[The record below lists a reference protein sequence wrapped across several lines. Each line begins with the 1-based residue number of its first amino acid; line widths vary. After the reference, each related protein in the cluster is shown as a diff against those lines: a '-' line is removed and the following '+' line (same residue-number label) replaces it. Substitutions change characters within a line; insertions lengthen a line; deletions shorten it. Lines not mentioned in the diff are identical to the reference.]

1 LLGIAGAFFAA
12 GVPEVV
18 ASPWDVSDRS
28 SLPVMVA
35 FHREYR
41 KHRSAGIAFRQ
52 AVLELLRS
60 GSPEERSPASWGGF
74 TVIAGTLDDGG
85 M

>member
-1 LLGIAGAFFAA
+1 
-12 GVPEVV
+12 
-18 ASPWDVSDRS
+18 
-28 SLPVMVA
+28 VMAA

-52 AVLELLRS
+52 AVLALRRS
-60 GSPEERSPASWGGF
+60 GVPEERSPAAWGGF
-74 TVIAGTLDDGG
+74 TVIAGTSNEGG